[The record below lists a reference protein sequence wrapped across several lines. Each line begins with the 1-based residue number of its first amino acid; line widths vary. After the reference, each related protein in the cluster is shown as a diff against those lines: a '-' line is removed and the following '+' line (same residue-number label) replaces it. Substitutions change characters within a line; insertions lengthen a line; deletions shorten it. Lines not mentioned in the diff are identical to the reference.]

1 MGPETDQ
8 NVEERGKNRE
18 NTKEVEKYGGW
29 SEKVQCP
36 FKQDVQKEDWGR
48 DCTRTGNG

>member
-1 MGPETDQ
+1 MGLETDQ

-18 NTKEVEKYGGW
+18 NTKEVERYGGW

-36 FKQDVQKEDWGR
+36 FKQDVQKEDYIVHGIL
-48 DCTRTGNG
+48 